1 MYIFISSLIF
11 FFSLLFWSQDRDF
24 IAVRYTFLFILL
36 LLIFLDGFRWNIG
49 TDWRSYYDYFSSH
62 SIDSYYEIGYSL
74 FSFFI
79 SSLTDNYTIFI
90 LIIAIIQY
98 FTLAFFIQKFSIN
111 PLVSLCIAYS
121 IYLPLLGMNRQFI
134 ALSITLV
141 SVVFIVKRKIIPYI
155 LLIVCACFFHKSAS
169 FFFPAYLL
177 WNKQI
182 DKKIIIGV
190 LLGALIIGE
199 LGVLNFLP
207 LEYLKSLI
215 GDRHLQTYLD
225 SSSMSSML
233 KGVLFRIFI
242 IVPCFFITIP

>member
-90 LIIAIIQY
+90 LIIAIHEIY
-98 FTLAFFIQKFSIN
+98 EIFIK
-111 PLVSLCIAYS
+111 Y
-121 IYLPLLGMNRQFI
+121 
-134 ALSITLV
+134 
-141 SVVFIVKRKIIPYI
+141 KRKQKN
-155 LLIVCACFFHKSAS
+155 A
-169 FFFPAYLL
+169 
-177 WNKQI
+177 
-182 DKKIIIGV
+182 
-190 LLGALIIGE
+190 
-199 LGVLNFLP
+199 
-207 LEYLKSLI
+207 
-215 GDRHLQTYLD
+215 
-225 SSSMSSML
+225 
-233 KGVLFRIFI
+233 
-242 IVPCFFITIP
+242 